1 MKKLLT
7 IGLLTA
13 TFATAM
19 NAQPKLASDNIDEV
33 LKAMTLEE
41 KAKLLVGGA
50 NNFFGANAV
59 VGGEADLVAGAAG
72 TSPAIPRLGIPATV
86 LTDGPAGVRINP
98 TRKGTDKTYYA
109 TAFPI
114 GSCLASTWNT
124 ELVSKVG
131 EAIGNETKEYR
142 CDVILGPG
150 MNLHRNPLCGR
161 NFEYYSEDPLL
172 TGKIAAAY
180 IQGVQSQG
188 AGVSAKHF
196 AVNSQETD
204 RTAVDERVSQRAARE
219 LYLRGFEIAVRES
232 DPWTIMASYNQV
244 NGQYSMGN
252 HDLLTKI
259 LREDW
264 GYKGIVMT
272 DWIGI
277 REGLETISEVHAG
290 NDLMEPGQPAQVE
303 EIIKG
308 VKEGKLDIADVD
320 RNVRRMLEYIVKTPS
335 FRQYPAS
342 NNPDFKAHAAI
353 TRQSAAEGIVLLKN
367 NGALPFRTEGNHNS
381 QFSARA
387 CSLSS
392 ERTLNSQLIKTV
404 ALFGENSYDFLSGG
418 TGSGCVHPPYVVD
431 MLQGLENAGIK
442 SSATLTDIYRKYI
455 DYARIKFQAER
466 HPAKWFQTEMMGQQK
481 YPEISLSPIA
491 INKEVQAAD
500 AAIIT
505 IGRQA
510 GEGIDRDIDTEFNL
524 IPEERALITDVC
536 NAFHAAGKPVIV
548 IINSGSVIETASW
561 SSYPDAILCAW
572 QPGMEGGN
580 SIADLLTGK
589 VNPSGKLTMTWPI
602 AATDHASTK
611 NFPGNID
618 DYTFQMM
625 VGNKMPVPGHAYTN
639 HEEDIYVGYR
649 FFDTFNK
656 EVAYPFGFGLSYTTF
671 AFSKPVVK
679 LSTLRSALPLGS
691 SKNSQLSTLNSQ
703 LSTLNSQLSTVQVSI
718 TVKNTGAVSGK
729 EVAQV
734 YVQAPKGRLE
744 KPVQELKAFAKTRE
758 LQPGESQT
766 LTMTIPVRDLASFDE
781 AGSQW
786 ITEAGTYTF
795 RIGNN
800 SRNIAATAQLK
811 IAEYTEKTTNALAPQ
826 QPLKLLKQ

>member
-1 MKKLLT
+1 MT
-7 IGLLTA
+7 T
-13 TFATAM
+13 
-19 NAQPKLASDNIDEV
+19 NAQPQLRADNIDEV

-50 NNFFGANAV
+50 NNFFGTGAV

-86 LTDGPAGVRINP
+86 LTDGPAGVRIDP

-180 IQGVQSQG
+180 INGVQSQG

-232 DPWTIMASYNQV
+232 DPWTVMASYNQV
-244 NGQYSMGN
+244 NGEYSMGN

-259 LREDW
+259 LRDDW

-335 FRQYPAS
+335 FHQYPAS
-342 NNPDFKAHAAI
+342 NAPDFKAHAAI

-367 NGALPFRTEGNHNS
+367 NGVLPFRTEGN
-381 QFSARA
+381 
-387 CSLSS
+387 LSPLTS
-392 ERTLNSQLIKTV
+392 HHSPLIKTV

-431 MLQGLENAGIK
+431 MLQGLENTGIK

-455 DYARIKFQAER
+455 DYARVKFQAER
-466 HPAKWFQTEMMGQQK
+466 HPAKWFQTEYMGQQK

-491 INKEVQAAD
+491 IDKEVKAAD

-524 IPEERALITDVC
+524 IPEERSLIVDVC

-618 DYTFQMM
+618 DYSFQMM
-625 VGNKMPVPGHAYTN
+625 VGNKMPIPGHAYTN

-649 FFDTFNK
+649 YFDTFNR

-671 AFSKPVVK
+671 EMSKPAVK
-679 LSTLRSALPLGS
+679 AKGNSA
-691 SKNSQLSTLNSQ
+691 
-703 LSTLNSQLSTVQVSI
+703 VEVSV
-718 TVKNTGAVSGK
+718 TVKNTGAVAGK

-734 YVQAPKGRLE
+734 YVAAPKGRLE
-744 KPVQELKAFAKTRE
+744 MPAQELKAFAKTRE

-786 ITEAGTYTF
+786 LTEAGTYTF
-795 RIGNN
+795 RIGFS
-800 SRNIAATAQLK
+800 SRDIKASLPIALK
-811 IAEYTEKTTNALAPQ
+811 EYTEKTTNALAPQ
-826 QPLKLLKQ
+826 QTLNLLKQ

>member
-1 MKKLLT
+1 MKKLFFTLF
-7 IGLLTA
+7 L
-13 TFATAM
+13 ATAAM
-19 NAQPKLASDNIDEV
+19 TANAQPQLRADNIDEV
-33 LKAMTLEE
+33 LQAMTLEE

-50 NNFFGANAV
+50 NNFFGAGAV

-86 LTDGPAGVRINP
+86 LTDGPAGVRIDP

-161 NFEYYSEDPLL
+161 NFEYYSEDPFL

-204 RTAVDERVSQRAARE
+204 RTSVDERVSQRAARE

-232 DPWTIMASYNQV
+232 DPWTVMASYNQV
-244 NGQYSMGN
+244 NGQYSMAN

-264 GYKGIVMT
+264 GFKGIVMT

-277 REGLETISEVHAG
+277 REGLPTIGEVQAG

-308 VKEGKLDIADVD
+308 VKEGKLDIKDVD

-335 FRQYPAS
+335 FHQYPAS
-342 NNPDFKAHAAI
+342 NAPDFKAHAAI

-367 NGALPFRTEGNHNS
+367 NGTLPWAGGGIN
-381 QFSARA
+381 
-387 CSLSS
+387 
-392 ERTLNSQLIKTV
+392 TV
-404 ALFGENSYDFLSGG
+404 ALFGENSYDFFSGG

-442 SSATLTDIYRKYI
+442 SSPVLTDIYRKYI
-455 DYARIKFQAER
+455 EYAKVKFQAER
-466 HPAKWFQTEMMGQQK
+466 HPAKWYQMEMFGQQK
-481 YPEISLSPIA
+481 YPEIAISPIA
-491 INKEVQAAD
+491 INNEAKTAD

-510 GEGIDRDIDTEFNL
+510 GEGVDRDIDTEFNL

-589 VNPSGKLTMTWPI
+589 VNPSGKLTMTWPV
-602 AATDHASTK
+602 AATDHPSTK

-618 DYTFQMM
+618 FYSFKEMHGGKMAIPGYT
-625 VGNKMPVPGHAYTN
+625 YTN
-639 HEEDIYVGYR
+639 HDEDIYVGYR
-649 FFDTFNK
+649 YFDTFNR

-671 AFSKPVVK
+671 EFSKPVVK
-679 LSTLRSALPLGS
+679 AKG
-691 SKNSQLSTLNSQ
+691 KDA
-703 LSTLNSQLSTVQVSI
+703 VEVSVS
-718 TVKNTGAVSGK
+718 VKNTGKVSGK

-734 YVQAPKGRLE
+734 YVAAPKGKLE
-744 KPVQELKAFAKTRE
+744 KPAQELKAFAKTRE
-758 LQPGESQT
+758 LKPGESQT

-786 ITEAGTYTF
+786 LTEAGTYTF
-795 RIGNN
+795 NIGAN
-800 SRNIAATAQLK
+800 SRDIAVSAQLK

-826 QPLKLLKQ
+826 QPLNLLKQ

>member
-1 MKKLLT
+1 MKRLLT
-7 IGLLTA
+7 TCLSTLIISMT
-13 TFATAM
+13 T
-19 NAQPKLASDNIDEV
+19 NAQIKLSADNIDDV
-33 LKAMTLEE
+33 LKVMTLEE

-50 NNFFGANAV
+50 NNFFADQAV

-72 TSPAIPRLGIPATV
+72 TTAAIARLGIPATV
-86 LTDGPAGVRINP
+86 LTDGPAGVRIDP
-98 TRKGTDKTYYA
+98 TRKGTTKTYYA

-124 ELVSKVG
+124 ELVNRVG
-131 EAIGNETKEYR
+131 QAIGNETKEYR

-196 AVNSQETD
+196 AINSQETD

-232 DPWTIMASYNQV
+232 NPWTIMSSYNQV
-244 NGQYSMGN
+244 NGKYSMGN

-259 LREDW
+259 LRDDW

-277 REGLETISEVHAG
+277 RKGLTTVSEVQAG
-290 NDLMEPGQPAQVE
+290 NDLMEPGQPAQVN
-303 EIIKG
+303 EIIEG
-308 VKEGKLDIADVD
+308 VKSGKLDIADVD

-335 FRQYPAS
+335 FQKYPAT

-367 NGALPFRTEGNHNS
+367 NGALPWKNN
-381 QFSARA
+381 A
-387 CSLSS
+387 
-392 ERTLNSQLIKTV
+392 IKTV

-431 MLQGLENAGIK
+431 MLEGLKNAGIS
-442 SSATLTDIYRKYI
+442 SSATLTEIYRKYI
-455 DYARIKFQAER
+455 DFARVKFQAER
-466 HPAKWFQTEMMGQQK
+466 HPAKWYQREYFGQQK
-481 YPEISLSPIA
+481 YPEIALSPIA
-491 INKEVQAAD
+491 INNEVKTAD

-510 GEGIDRDIDTEFNL
+510 GEGVDRDIETEFNL

-561 SSYPDAILCAW
+561 SGYPDAILCAW

-589 VNPSGKLTMTWPI
+589 VNPSAKLTMTWPI

-611 NFPGNID
+611 NFPGQID
-618 DYTFQMM
+618 DYSLKQMI
-625 VGNKMPVPGHAYTN
+625 GSQAPIPGHAFTN

-649 FFDTFNK
+649 YFDTFGRD
-656 EVAYPFGFGLSYTTF
+656 VAYPFGFGLSYTTF
-671 AFSKPVVK
+671 NFSKPVVK
-679 LSTLRSALPLGS
+679 AKGKETIE
-691 SKNSQLSTLNSQ
+691 
-703 LSTLNSQLSTVQVSI
+703 VSI
-718 TVKNTGAVSGK
+718 TVKNTGSMSGK

-734 YVQAPKGRLE
+734 YVKAPNGKMQ

-758 LQPGESQT
+758 LKPGESQV
-766 LTMTIPVRDLASFDE
+766 LTMTIPVRMLASFDE
-781 AGSQW
+781 ANSQW
-786 ITEAGTYTF
+786 LTEAGIYTIC
-795 RIGNN
+795 IGNS
-800 SRNIAATAQLK
+800 SRNISASATIKLS
-811 IAEYTEKTTNALAPQ
+811 EYAEKTSNALSPKH
-826 QPLKLLKQ
+826 KLNLIK

>member
-1 MKKLLT
+1 M
-7 IGLLTA
+7 TA
-13 TFATAM
+13 RVATTCMMTM
-19 NAQPKLASDNIDEV
+19 NAQPKLSATNIDEV
-33 LKAMTLEE
+33 IAAMTLDE

-50 NNFFGANAV
+50 NTFFGDQAV

-86 LTDGPAGVRINP
+86 LTDGPAGVRIDP
-98 TRKGTDKTYYA
+98 KRKGTDKTYYA

-124 ELVSKVG
+124 ELVKHVG

-161 NFEYYSEDPLL
+161 NFEYYSEDPLV

-204 RTAVDERVSQRAARE
+204 RTSVDERVSQRAARE

-232 DPWTIMASYNQV
+232 DPWTIMASYNKI
-244 NGQYSMGN
+244 NGEFSMGN

-259 LREDW
+259 LRDDW
-264 GYKGIVMT
+264 GFKGIVMT

-277 REGLETISEVHAG
+277 REGLPTIREVQAG
-290 NDLMEPGQPAQVE
+290 NDLMEPGQPAQVK
-303 EIIKG
+303 EIIEG
-308 VKEGKLDIADVD
+308 VKSGRLDIKDID

-335 FRQYPAS
+335 FQKYPAS
-342 NNPDFKAHAAI
+342 NAPDFKAHAAI
-353 TRQSAAEGIVLLKN
+353 TRQSACEGIVLLKN
-367 NGALPFRTEGNHNS
+367 NGTLPWNND
-381 QFSARA
+381 
-387 CSLSS
+387 
-392 ERTLNSQLIKTV
+392 IKTV
-404 ALFGENSYDFLSGG
+404 SLFGENSYEFLSGG

-431 MLQGLENAGIK
+431 MLEGLKNAGIN
-442 SSATLTDIYRKYI
+442 STPTLTEIYRKYI
-455 DYARIKFQAER
+455 EYAKVKFQAER
-466 HPAKWFQTEMMGQQK
+466 HPAKWYQREEFGQQK
-481 YPEISLSPIA
+481 YPEIGLSPIA
-491 INKEVQAAD
+491 INNEATKAD

-510 GEGIDRDIDTEFNL
+510 GEGVDRDIDTEFNL

-580 SIADLLTGK
+580 SLADLITGK
-589 VNPSGKLTMTWPI
+589 VNPSGKLTMTWPV
-602 AATDHASTK
+602 AATDHHSTK

-618 DYTFQMM
+618 FYSFKEMAA
-625 VGNKMPVPGHAYTN
+625 GKRAIPGHTYTN

-649 FFDTFNK
+649 YFDTFNK
-656 EVAYPFGFGLSYTTF
+656 EVAYPFGYGLSYTTF
-671 AFSKPVVK
+671 GFSKPVVK
-679 LSTLRSALPLGS
+679 VNGD
-691 SKNSQLSTLNSQ
+691 QV
-703 LSTLNSQLSTVQVSI
+703 TVSVTI
-718 TVKNTGAVSGK
+718 KNTGKVSGK

-734 YVQAPKGRLE
+734 YVTAPKGKLE
-744 KPVQELKAFAKTRE
+744 MPSQELKAFAKTRE
-758 LQPGESQT
+758 LQPGEQQT
-766 LTMTIPVRDLASFDE
+766 LTMQIPVRMLASFDE
-781 AGSQW
+781 QESQW
-786 ITEAGTYTF
+786 LTVSGQYTF
-795 RIGNN
+795 RIGAS
-800 SRNIAATAQLK
+800 SRDIRCTATAKVGQ
-811 IAEYTEKTTNALAPQ
+811 YTEKVSNALAPQ
-826 QPLKLLKQ
+826 QKLNLLKQ

>member
-1 MKKLLT
+1 MITGVLLLLMASTMSAQTKLR
-7 IGLLTA
+7 A
-13 TFATAM
+13 
-19 NAQPKLASDNIDEV
+19 DNIDEV
-33 LKAMTLEE
+33 LKAMTIEE
-41 KAKLLVGGA
+41 KAKLMVGGA
-50 NNFFGANAV
+50 NNFFGAGAV

-72 TSPAIPRLGIPATV
+72 TTPRIERLGIPATV
-86 LTDGPAGVRINP
+86 LTDGPAGVRIDP
-98 TRKGTDKTYYA
+98 TREGTTQTYYA

-161 NFEYYSEDPLL
+161 NFEYYSEDPLV

-180 IQGVQSQG
+180 IKGVQSQG

-232 DPWTIMASYNQV
+232 NPWTIMASYNKV
-244 NGQYSMGN
+244 NGEFSMGN

-277 REGLETISEVHAG
+277 RNGLPTINEVHAG
-290 NDLMEPGQPAQVE
+290 NDLMEPGQPAQVR
-303 EIIKG
+303 EIIEG
-308 VKEGKLDIADVD
+308 VKSGKLSMEDVD

-335 FRQYPAS
+335 FKNYPYT
-342 NNPDFKAHAAI
+342 NKPDFEAHAAI

-367 NGALPFRTEGNHNS
+367 NGALPWKDGK
-381 QFSARA
+381 
-387 CSLSS
+387 
-392 ERTLNSQLIKTV
+392 IKTV

-431 MLQGLENAGIK
+431 MLTGLKNAGIN

-455 DYARIKFQAER
+455 DYARVKFQAER

-481 YPEISLSPIA
+481 YPEIGISPIA
-491 INKEVQAAD
+491 IDKEVASAD

-510 GEGIDRDIDTEFNL
+510 GEGIDRDIATEFNL
-524 IPEERALITDVC
+524 VPEEQALIKDVC
-536 NAFHAAGKPVIV
+536 NAFHQAGKPVVV

-561 SSYPDAILCAW
+561 SGYPDAILCAW

-580 SIADLLTGK
+580 SVADLLTGK
-589 VNPSGKLTMTWPI
+589 VNPSGKLTMTWPL
-602 AATDHASTK
+602 AATDHPSTK
-611 NFPGNID
+611 GYPGTMD
-618 DYTFQMM
+618 FYTYEVTRGYTGQ
-625 VGNKMPVPGHAYTN
+625 VAGYDYTN
-639 HEEDIYVGYR
+639 HDEDIYVGYR
-649 FFDTFNK
+649 FFDTFNR

-671 AFSKPVVK
+671 EFSKPVVK
-679 LSTLRSALPLGS
+679 AKG
-691 SKNSQLSTLNSQ
+691 KDA
-703 LSTLNSQLSTVQVSI
+703 VEVSI

-734 YVQAPKGRLE
+734 YVTAPKGRIE
-744 KPVQELKAFAKTRE
+744 KPAQELKAFAKTRE

-786 ITEAGTYTF
+786 LTEAGNYTF
-795 RIGNN
+795 RIGNS
-800 SRNIAATAQLK
+800 SRNLPLSVALTLK
-811 IAEYTEKTTNALAPQ
+811 EYTEKVNNALAPKQ
-826 QPLKLLKQ
+826 KLNLLKH

>member
-1 MKKLLT
+1 MKRLLT
-7 IGLLTA
+7 TCLLAT
-13 TFATAM
+13 TFAMTT
-19 NAQPKLASDNIDEV
+19 NAQPQLRADNIDEV
-33 LKAMTLEE
+33 IKAMTLEE

-50 NNFFGANAV
+50 NNFFSDNAV

-86 LTDGPAGVRINP
+86 LTDGPAGVRIDP

-124 ELVSKVG
+124 ELVNKVG
-131 EAIGNETKEYR
+131 QAIGNETKEYR

-196 AVNSQETD
+196 AINSQETD

-232 DPWTIMASYNQV
+232 NPWTVMSSYNQI

-252 HDLLTKI
+252 RDLLTKI

-264 GYKGIVMT
+264 GFKGIVMT

-277 REGLETISEVHAG
+277 REGLPTITEVQAG
-290 NDLMEPGQPAQVE
+290 NDLMEPGQPAQVN
-303 EIIKG
+303 EIIEG
-308 VKEGKLDIADVD
+308 VKSGKLDIADVD

-335 FRQYPAS
+335 FKKYPAS
-342 NNPDFKAHAAI
+342 NNPDFVAHAAI
-353 TRQSAAEGIVLLKN
+353 TRQSANEGIVLLKN
-367 NGALPFRTEGNHNS
+367 NGTLPWKNGN
-381 QFSARA
+381 
-387 CSLSS
+387 
-392 ERTLNSQLIKTV
+392 IKTV

-431 MLQGLENAGIK
+431 MLEGLKNAGIK
-442 SSATLTDIYRKYI
+442 SSETLTDIYRKYI
-455 DYARIKFQAER
+455 EFARVKFQAER
-466 HPAKWFQTEMMGQQK
+466 HPAKWYQNEYFGQQK
-481 YPEISLSPIA
+481 YPEIGLDPICV
-491 INKEVQAAD
+491 NKEVNGAD

-510 GEGIDRDIDTEFNL
+510 GEGVDRDINTEFNL
-524 IPEERALITDVC
+524 NAEERALITNVC

-561 SSYPDAILCAW
+561 SGYPDAILCAW

-611 NFPGNID
+611 NFPGQID
-618 DYTFQMM
+618 DYSLQQMI
-625 VGNKMPVPGHAYTN
+625 GNKTPIPGHAYTN
-639 HEEDIYVGYR
+639 HEEDIYIGYR
-649 FFDTFNK
+649 YFDTFGRD
-656 EVAYPFGFGLSYTTF
+656 VAYPFGFGLSYTTF

-679 LSTLRSALPLGS
+679 AKG
-691 SKNSQLSTLNSQ
+691 KDA
-703 LSTLNSQLSTVQVSI
+703 VEVSI
-718 TVKNTGAVSGK
+718 TVKNTGSVSGK

-734 YVQAPKGRLE
+734 YVKAPKGNLE
-744 KPVQELKAFAKTRE
+744 KPAQELKAFAKSRE
-758 LQPGESQT
+758 LKPGESEV
-766 LTMTIPVRDLASFDE
+766 LTMTIPVRMLASFDE
-781 AGSQW
+781 ANSQW
-786 ITEAGTYTF
+786 LTEAGTYTF
-795 RIGNN
+795 CIGNS
-800 SRNIAATAQLK
+800 SRNIAATATLK
-811 IAEYTEKTTNALAPQ
+811 LGEYTEKTTNALAPQ
-826 QPLKLLKQ
+826 HKLNLLKQ

>member
-1 MKKLLT
+1 MKKLL
-7 IGLLTA
+7 LLGFVAVLT
-13 TFATAM
+13 TTTM
-19 NAQPKLASDNIDEV
+19 NAQPKLRADNIDEV

-50 NNFFGANAV
+50 NNFFGASAV

-98 TRKGTDKTYYA
+98 TRPGTDQTFYA

-114 GSCLASTWNT
+114 GTCLASTWNT
-124 ELVSKVG
+124 DLVRQVG
-131 EAIGNETKEYR
+131 GAIGNETKEYR

-172 TGKIAAAY
+172 TGWIAAAY
-180 IQGVQSQG
+180 INGVQAEG

-204 RTAVDERVSQRAARE
+204 RTSVDERVSQRAARE

-232 DPWTIMASYNQV
+232 NPWTIMASYNQI

-252 HDLLTKI
+252 HDLLTSI
-259 LREDW
+259 LRDDW

-277 REGLETISEVHAG
+277 RDGLPTISEVHAG
-290 NDLMEPGQPAQVE
+290 NDLMEPGQPAQID

-308 VKEGKLDIADVD
+308 VKEGKLSMEDVD

-335 FRQYPAS
+335 FQNYPAS
-342 NNPDFKAHAAI
+342 NKPDFKAHAAI
-353 TRQSAAEGIVLLKN
+353 TRQSACEGIVLLKN
-367 NGALPFRTEGNHNS
+367 NGTLPWKGG
-381 QFSARA
+381 
-387 CSLSS
+387 
-392 ERTLNSQLIKTV
+392 IKTV

-431 MLQGLENAGIK
+431 MLEGLKNVGI
-442 SSATLTDIYRKYI
+442 SSSTTLTDIYRKYI
-455 DYARIKFQAER
+455 DYARVKFQAER

-481 YPEISLSPIA
+481 YPEIAIAPIA
-491 INKEVQAAD
+491 INKEVQNAD

-524 IPEERALITDVC
+524 IPEERSLIINVC
-536 NAFHAAGKPVIV
+536 NAFHAEGKPVIV

-561 SSYPDAILCAW
+561 SGYPDAILCAW

-602 AATDHASTK
+602 AATDHPSTK

-625 VGNKMPVPGHAYTN
+625 VGNKMPIPGHTYTN

-649 FFDTFNK
+649 YFDTFQKN
-656 EVAYPFGFGLSYTTF
+656 VSYPFGFGLSYTTF
-671 AFSKPVVK
+671 AFSNLKIK
-679 LSTLRSALPLGS
+679 AL
-691 SKNSQLSTLNSQ
+691 KNESVE
-703 LSTLNSQLSTVQVSI
+703 VQV
-718 TVKNTGAVSGK
+718 TVKNTGSVSGK

-734 YVQAPKGRLE
+734 YLRAPKGQLE
-744 KPVQELKAFAKTRE
+744 KPMQELKGFAKTRE
-758 LQPGESQT
+758 LKPGESQT
-766 LTMTIPVRDLASFDE
+766 LTINIPIRLLASFDE
-781 AGSQW
+781 AGSRW
-786 ITEAGTYTF
+786 LLEAGTYTF
-795 RIGNN
+795 AVGNS
-800 SRNIAATAQLK
+800 SRDIALTAPLK
-811 IAEYTEKTTNALAPQ
+811 LAEYTEATTNVLKPKT
-826 QPLKLLKQ
+826 PLNLLHQ

>member
-1 MKKLLT
+1 MITGVLLLLMASTMSAQTKLR
-7 IGLLTA
+7 A
-13 TFATAM
+13 
-19 NAQPKLASDNIDEV
+19 DNIDEV
-33 LKAMTLEE
+33 LKAMTIEE
-41 KAKLLVGGA
+41 KAKLMVGGA
-50 NNFFGANAV
+50 NNFFGAGAV

-72 TSPAIPRLGIPATV
+72 TTPRIERLGIPATV
-86 LTDGPAGVRINP
+86 LTDGPAGVRIDP
-98 TRKGTDKTYYA
+98 TREGTTQTYYA

-161 NFEYYSEDPLL
+161 NFEYYSEDPLV

-180 IQGVQSQG
+180 IKGVQSQG

-232 DPWTIMASYNQV
+232 NPWTIMASYNKV
-244 NGQYSMGN
+244 NGEFSMGN

-277 REGLETISEVHAG
+277 RKGLPTINEVHAG
-290 NDLMEPGQPAQVE
+290 NDLMEPGQPAQVQ
-303 EIIKG
+303 EIIEG
-308 VKEGKLDIADVD
+308 VKSGKLSMEDVD

-335 FRQYPAS
+335 FNNYPYT
-342 NNPDFKAHAAI
+342 NKPDFEAHAAI

-367 NGALPFRTEGNHNS
+367 NGALPWKDGK
-381 QFSARA
+381 
-387 CSLSS
+387 
-392 ERTLNSQLIKTV
+392 IKTI

-431 MLQGLENAGIK
+431 MLTGLKNAGIN

-455 DYARIKFQAER
+455 DYARVKFQAER

-481 YPEISLSPIA
+481 YPEIGISPIA
-491 INKEVQAAD
+491 IDKEVASAD

-510 GEGIDRDIDTEFNL
+510 GEGIDRDIATEFNL
-524 IPEERALITDVC
+524 VPKEQALIKDVC
-536 NAFHAAGKPVIV
+536 NAFHQAGKPVVV

-561 SSYPDAILCAW
+561 SGYPDAILCAW

-580 SIADLLTGK
+580 SVADLLTGK
-589 VNPSGKLTMTWPI
+589 VNPSGKLTMTWPL
-602 AATDHASTK
+602 AATDHPSTK
-611 NFPGNID
+611 GYPGTMD
-618 DYTFQMM
+618 FYTYEVTRGYTGQ
-625 VGNKMPVPGHAYTN
+625 VAGYDYTN
-639 HEEDIYVGYR
+639 HDEDIYVGYR
-649 FFDTFNK
+649 FFDTFNR

-671 AFSKPVVK
+671 EFSKPVVK
-679 LSTLRSALPLGS
+679 AKG
-691 SKNSQLSTLNSQ
+691 KDA
-703 LSTLNSQLSTVQVSI
+703 VEVSI

-734 YVQAPKGRLE
+734 YVQAPKGKLE
-744 KPVQELKAFAKTRE
+744 KPAQELKAFAKTRE

-786 ITEAGTYTF
+786 LTEAGSYTF
-795 RIGNN
+795 RIGNS
-800 SRNIAATAQLK
+800 SRNLPLSASLTLK
-811 IAEYTEKTTNALAPQ
+811 EYTEKVNNALAPKQ
-826 QPLKLLKQ
+826 KLNLLKH

>member
-1 MKKLLT
+1 
-7 IGLLTA
+7 
-13 TFATAM
+13 
-19 NAQPKLASDNIDEV
+19 
-33 LKAMTLEE
+33 
-41 KAKLLVGGA
+41 
-50 NNFFGANAV
+50 
-59 VGGEADLVAGAAG
+59 
-72 TSPAIPRLGIPATV
+72 
-86 LTDGPAGVRINP
+86 
-98 TRKGTDKTYYA
+98 
-109 TAFPI
+109 
-114 GSCLASTWNT
+114 
-124 ELVSKVG
+124 
-131 EAIGNETKEYR
+131 
-142 CDVILGPG
+142 

-232 DPWTIMASYNQV
+232 DPWTVMASYNQV
-244 NGQYSMGN
+244 NGEYSMGN

-259 LREDW
+259 LRDDW

-277 REGLETISEVHAG
+277 REGLKTIDEVHAG

-308 VKEGKLDIADVD
+308 VKEGKLAIADVD

-335 FRQYPAS
+335 FHQYPAS

-367 NGALPFRTEGNHNS
+367 NGALPFRTEGN
-381 QFSARA
+381 
-387 CSLSS
+387 LSPLTS
-392 ERTLNSQLIKTV
+392 HHSPLIKTV

-455 DYARIKFQAER
+455 DYAKIKFQAER

-510 GEGIDRDIDTEFNL
+510 GEGIDRDIETEFNL

-536 NAFHAAGKPVIV
+536 NAFHAEGKPVIV

-561 SSYPDAILCAW
+561 SGYPDAILCAW

-602 AATDHASTK
+602 AATDHPSTK

-625 VGNKMPVPGHAYTN
+625 VGNKMIPGHAYTN

-649 FFDTFNK
+649 YFDTFSK

-671 AFSKPVVK
+671 EMSKPVVK
-679 LSTLRSALPLGS
+679 AKG
-691 SKNSQLSTLNSQ
+691 KDA
-703 LSTLNSQLSTVQVSI
+703 VEVSI

-744 KPVQELKAFAKTRE
+744 KPTQELKAFAKTRE

-786 ITEAGTYTF
+786 LTEAGTYTF
-795 RIGNN
+795 CIGNN
-800 SRNIAATAQLK
+800 SRDIAAKAQLK
-811 IAEYTEKTTNALAPQ
+811 LAEYTEKTTNALAPKQ
-826 QPLKLLKQ
+826 KLNLMHQ

>member
-1 MKKLLT
+1 MKKILTSCLL
-7 IGLLTA
+7 A
-13 TFATAM
+13 TTFTMAT
-19 NAQPKLASDNIDEV
+19 NAQTQLRADNIDEV
-33 LKAMTLEE
+33 LKIMTLEE

-50 NNFFGANAV
+50 NNFFGDHAI
-59 VGGEADLVAGAAG
+59 VGGEADLVTGAAG
-72 TSPAIPRLGIPATV
+72 TTPAIPRLGIPATV
-86 LTDGPAGVRINP
+86 LTDGPAGVRIDP

-124 ELVSKVG
+124 ELVGQVG

-232 DPWTIMASYNQV
+232 NPWTIMASYNQV

-259 LREDW
+259 LRDDW

-277 REGLETISEVHAG
+277 REGLTTISEVHAG
-290 NDLMEPGQPAQVE
+290 NDLMEPGQPAQVN

-308 VKEGKLDIADVD
+308 VKEGMLDIKDVD

-335 FRQYPAS
+335 FLKYPAS

-353 TRQSAAEGIVLLKN
+353 TRQSACEGIVLLKN
-367 NGALPFRTEGNHNS
+367 NGTLPWKEG
-381 QFSARA
+381 
-387 CSLSS
+387 
-392 ERTLNSQLIKTV
+392 TIKTV

-418 TGSGCVHPPYVVD
+418 TGSGCVHPPYVID

-442 SSATLTDIYRKYI
+442 SSPILTDIYRKYI
-455 DYARIKFQAER
+455 EFAKVKFQAER
-466 HPAKWFQTEMMGQQK
+466 HPAKWYQREYFGQQK
-481 YPEISLSPIA
+481 YPEISISPIA
-491 INKEVQAAD
+491 INNEVETAD

-510 GEGIDRDIDTEFNL
+510 GEGVDRDIDTEFDL
-524 IPEERALITDVC
+524 IPEEHTLITDVC
-536 NAFHAAGKPVIV
+536 NAFHQAGKPVIV

-611 NFPGNID
+611 NFPGQL
-618 DYTFQMM
+618 DYYSFKDM
-625 VGNKMPVPGHAYTN
+625 VSNKRPIAGHTYTN

-649 FFDTFNK
+649 YFDTFQKN
-656 EVAYPFGFGLSYTTF
+656 VAYPFGFGLSYTTF
-671 AFSKPVVK
+671 QFTKPVVK
-679 LSTLRSALPLGS
+679 AKG
-691 SKNSQLSTLNSQ
+691 KDA
-703 LSTLNSQLSTVQVSI
+703 VEVSI
-718 TVKNTGAVSGK
+718 TVKNTGSVAGK

-766 LTMTIPVRDLASFDE
+766 LTITIPVRDLASFDE
-781 AGSQW
+781 AKSQW
-786 ITEAGTYTF
+786 LTEAGTYTF
-795 RIGNN
+795 RIGAS
-800 SRNIAATAQLK
+800 SRDIRTTASLALK
-811 IAEYTEKTTNALAPQ
+811 EYTEKTTNALAPQ
-826 QPLKLLKQ
+826 QKLKLLKQ

>member
-1 MKKLLT
+1 MMKRLISTVLV
-7 IGLLTA
+7 A
-13 TFATAM
+13 TTCMMTM
-19 NAQPKLASDNIDEV
+19 NAQPKLSATNIDEV
-33 LKAMTLEE
+33 MKAMTLEE

-50 NNFFGANAV
+50 NNFFGDQAV

-86 LTDGPAGVRINP
+86 LTDGPAGVRIDP

-124 ELVSKVG
+124 DLVGKVG

-180 IQGVQSQG
+180 INGVQSQG

-204 RTAVDERVSQRAARE
+204 RTSVDERLSQRAARE

-252 HDLLTKI
+252 RDLLTSI
-259 LREDW
+259 LRDDW

-277 REGLETISEVHAG
+277 RKGLETITEVQAG
-290 NDLMEPGQPAQVE
+290 NDLMEPGQPAQVK
-303 EIIKG
+303 EIIEG
-308 VKEGKLDIADVD
+308 VKSGKLDMADVD

-335 FRQYPAS
+335 FKQYPAS
-342 NNPDFKAHAAI
+342 NAPDFKAHAAI

-367 NGALPFRTEGNHNS
+367 NGTLPWKDV
-381 QFSARA
+381 
-387 CSLSS
+387 
-392 ERTLNSQLIKTV
+392 KTV
-404 ALFGENSYDFLSGG
+404 ALFGENSYNFLSGG
-418 TGSGCVHPPYVVD
+418 VGSGCVHPPYVVD
-431 MLQGLENAGIK
+431 MLEGLKNAGIK
-442 SSATLTDIYRKYI
+442 SSETLTDIYRKYI
-455 DYARIKFQAER
+455 AYARVKFQAER

-481 YPEISLSPIA
+481 YPEISISPIA
-491 INKEVQAAD
+491 VNKEVNTAD

-510 GEGIDRDIDTEFNL
+510 GEGIDRDIQTEFNL
-524 IPEERALITDVC
+524 IPEERALIIDVC
-536 NAFHAAGKPVIV
+536 NAFHQAGKPVVV

-580 SIADLLTGK
+580 SVADLLTGK
-589 VNPSGKLTMTWPI
+589 VNPSGKLTMTWPL
-602 AATDHASTK
+602 AATDHPSTK
-611 NFPGNID
+611 GYPGTMD
-618 DYTFQMM
+618 FYTYEVTRGYTGQ
-625 VGNKMPVPGHAYTN
+625 VQGYDYTN

-656 EVAYPFGFGLSYTTF
+656 EVAYPFGYGLSYTTF
-671 AFSKPVVK
+671 EFSKPAVKVNGDVV
-679 LSTLRSALPLGS
+679 A
-691 SKNSQLSTLNSQ
+691 
-703 LSTLNSQLSTVQVSI
+703 VSV
-718 TVKNTGAVSGK
+718 TVKNTGSVAGK

-734 YVQAPKGRLE
+734 YVTAPKGQIE
-744 KPVQELKAFAKTRE
+744 KPAQELKAFAKTRE
-758 LQPGESQT
+758 LKPGESQT
-766 LTMTIPVRDLASFDE
+766 LTMQIPVRMLASFDE

-786 ITEAGTYTF
+786 LTEGGDYLF
-795 RIGNN
+795 KIGAS
-800 SRNIAATAQLK
+800 SRDIRCTATAKVGQ
-811 IAEYTEKTTNALAPQ
+811 YTEKVSNALAPKAK
-826 QPLKLLKQ
+826 LNLLKQ